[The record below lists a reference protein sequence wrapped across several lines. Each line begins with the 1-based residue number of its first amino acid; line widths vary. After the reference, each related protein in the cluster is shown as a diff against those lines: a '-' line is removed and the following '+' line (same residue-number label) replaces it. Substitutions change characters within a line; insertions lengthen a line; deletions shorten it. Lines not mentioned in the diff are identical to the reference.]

1 MIYHY
6 NNFFVKIL
14 KGVNLMKNQFF
25 KVLGLLSLP
34 ALVFAQDKLSSGD
47 TAWMLVATAFVML
60 MTPAGLALFYGG
72 MTRNKNVLNTMG
84 MSLIAFAVG
93 TLVWVVAGY
102 SIAFGEGDFIGTG
115 KILLSGITSDT
126 LSGTIPELLFVAFQG
141 TFAAIAVAIAS
152 GSMIERVK
160 FSTFIIFS
168 ALWILA
174 VYAPITHWAWGGGES
189 LNFDEMDFAGGTVVH
204 INAGVAGFVVAMIL
218 GRRKDYGEVA
228 LKPFSPV
235 LTVLGAA
242 LLWFG
247 WFGFNAGSQV
257 AADGIA
263 GNAFLITNVAASLG
277 VIGWLSAEYM
287 VYKKPTLVG
296 GASGA
301 ISGLVAITP
310 ASGSA
315 GVTGAI
321 IIGLVGGIVGFIGV
335 SKVKKLFRV
344 DDSLDAFWVHGLVG
358 IWGSIATAIFI
369 APYLMADNY
378 NMSSQLVSQIQAI
391 VLTVVYSGIV
401 TAIVY
406 FIASLLTDGGRV
418 DEEIEFTGLDE
429 KVHGEKALN
438 L

>member
-1 MIYHY
+1 
-6 NNFFVKIL
+6 
-14 KGVNLMKNQFF
+14 MKNIFA
-25 KVLGLLSLP
+25 LL
-34 ALVFAQDKLSSGD
+34 ALMPLAAFADDAKLNTGD
-47 TAWMLVATAFVML
+47 TAWMIVATAFVML

-72 MTRNKNVLNTMG
+72 MTRSKNVLNTMG

-102 SIAFGEGDFIGTG
+102 SIAFGAGDFIGTG
-115 KILLSGITSDT
+115 KIMLAGITDQT

-160 FSTFIIFS
+160 FSTFVVFS
-168 ALWILA
+168 ALWILV
-174 VYAPITHWAWGGGES
+174 VYAPITHWAWGGGET
-189 LNFDEMDFAGGTVVH
+189 LNFGEMDFAGGTVVH

-218 GRRKDYGEVA
+218 GKRKDYGKA
-228 LKPFSPV
+228 AIKPFSPV
-235 LTVLGAA
+235 LTVLGAS

-247 WFGFNAGSQV
+247 WFGFNAGSEV
-257 AADGIA
+257 AADGVA
-263 GNAFLITNVAASLG
+263 GNAFLITNVAAALG
-277 VIGWLSAEYM
+277 VIGWLIVEYIF
-287 VYKKPTLVG
+287 YKKATLVG

-301 ISGLVAITP
+301 VAGLVAITP

-335 SKVKKLFRV
+335 SKIKKMFKV

-358 IWGSIATAIFI
+358 IWGSIATALFI
-369 APYLMADNY
+369 APYLMPEDFNLG
-378 NMSSQLVSQIQAI
+378 SQLVAQLKAI
-391 VLTVVYSGIV
+391 GLTIVYSGIA

-406 FIASLLTDGGRV
+406 FVSSIITGGGRV
-418 DEEIEFTGLDE
+418 DEETEQMGLDE
-429 KVHGEKALN
+429 ATHGEKAIN

>member
-1 MIYHY
+1 MKHRLFTLLAMSALPMIASAEETL
-6 NNFFVKIL
+6 N
-14 KGVNLMKNQFF
+14 
-25 KVLGLLSLP
+25 
-34 ALVFAQDKLSSGD
+34 SGD

-72 MTRNKNVLNTMG
+72 MTRSKNVLNTMG
-84 MSLIAFAVG
+84 MSLIAYAVG

-102 SIAFGEGDFIGTG
+102 SIAFGSGDFIGTG
-115 KILLSGITSDT
+115 KILLSGITDKS

-160 FSTFIIFS
+160 FSTFTIFA
-168 ALWILA
+168 ALWILI
-174 VYAPITHWAWGGGES
+174 VYAPVTHWAWGGGES
-189 LNFDEMDFAGGTVVH
+189 LNFGEMDFAGGTVVH

-218 GRRKDYGEVA
+218 GKRKDYGKSA
-228 LKPFSPV
+228 IKPFSPV
-235 LTVLGAA
+235 YAVLGAA

-247 WFGFNAGSQV
+247 WFGFNAGSEV
-257 AADGIA
+257 AADGVA
-263 GNAFLITNVAASLG
+263 GNAFLITNVAAALG
-277 VIGWLSAEYM
+277 VIGWLIAEYL
-287 VYKKPTLVG
+287 VYKTPTLIG

-301 ISGLVAITP
+301 VAGLVAITP

-315 GVTGAI
+315 GVSGAI
-321 IIGLVGGIVGFIGV
+321 VIGLVGGMLGFIGV
-335 SKVKKLFRV
+335 SKIKKLFKV

-369 APYLMADNY
+369 APYLKEENY
-378 NMSSQLVSQIQAI
+378 NMGAQLIKQIEAI
-391 VLTVVYSGIV
+391 GLTVVYSAIA

-406 FIASLLTDGGRV
+406 LIASMLTGGGRV
-418 DEEIEFTGLDE
+418 DEETELIGLDE
-429 KVHGEKALN
+429 KVHGEKAMN

>member
-1 MIYHY
+1 
-6 NNFFVKIL
+6 
-14 KGVNLMKNQFF
+14 MKF
-25 KVLGLLSLP
+25 KHLALATLLAP
-34 ALVFAQDKLSSGD
+34 VALLAEEATLNSGD

-72 MTRNKNVLNTMG
+72 MTRSKNVLNTMG

-93 TLVWVVAGY
+93 TLVWVIAGY

-115 KILLSGITSDT
+115 KLFLAGIDDKS

-160 FSTFIIFS
+160 FSTFVIFS
-168 ALWILA
+168 ALWILI
-174 VYAPITHWAWGGGES
+174 VYAPITHWAWGGGET
-189 LNFDEMDFAGGTVVH
+189 LNFGEMDFAGGTVVH
-204 INAGVAGFVVAMIL
+204 INAGVAGFVVAMML
-218 GRRKDYGEVA
+218 GARKDYGKSA
-228 LKPFSPV
+228 IKPFSPI

-247 WFGFNAGSQV
+247 WFGFNAGSEV

-263 GNAFLITNVAASLG
+263 ASAFLVTMVAGSLG
-277 VIGWLSAEYM
+277 AIGWLIAEWI
-287 VYKKPTLVG
+287 VYKSPTLVG
-296 GASGA
+296 GASGVVA
-301 ISGLVAITP
+301 GLVAITP

-315 GVTGAI
+315 GVMGAI

-335 SKVKKLFRV
+335 AKIKKMFKV

-369 APYLMADNY
+369 ADYAMADDY
-378 NMSSQLVSQIQAI
+378 NMVSQLGAQFAAI
-391 VLTVVYSGIV
+391 GLTIVYSGIM
-401 TAIVY
+401 TAAVFYIS
-406 FIASLLTDGGRV
+406 SLMTKGGRV
-418 DEEIEFTGLDE
+418 DEETEQVGLDE
-429 KVHGEKALN
+429 MVHGEKSIN